1 MKRQIYWLGVG
12 LLLLSILVVIT
23 PVSTQAAQ
31 DGKRKGQITYETL
44 NPRGLPQ
51 PIKRTPLAPRISD
64 LNDKTVYVVN
74 VGKTYSEEILAAIAK
89 LLPEYFP
96 RVKVVHT
103 AKKTFYAEDEP
114 ELWKD
119 VKERADAVIIAP
131 KD

>member
-1 MKRQIYWLGVG
+1 M
-12 LLLLSILVVIT
+12 LSILVVIA
-23 PVSTQAAQ
+23 PMATQAAQ
-31 DGKRKGQITYETL
+31 EAKKKRPITYEAL
-44 NPRGLPQ
+44 NPRGLAQ

-103 AKKTFYAEDEP
+103 AKKTFYAENEP
-114 ELWKD
+114 ELWKE